1 MGCLNDTFLIKHSF
15 PTETDGFLEHS
26 AAECWS
32 ADDLKACRGFPFFH
46 SVKRLK
52 NEKFTPIFQMAP
64 SKALLARENQFG
76 CFLNE
81 NMREYF

>member
-1 MGCLNDTFLIKHSF
+1 MGCLNDTFLIKHIF

-64 SKALLARENQFG
+64 SKPFWQGKINLDVF
-76 CFLNE
+76 
-81 NMREYF
+81 